1 MHIAW
6 ETQTAKW
13 IVRVISG
20 KAQAQG
26 SWPTFNQGTTEAE
39 YIAWLAKEDER
50 GPLVYI
56 SIAQQLQGALYY
68 KPGRKKYF
76 QMVQAFQLQRK
87 PFSNSEGASPSPGAT
102 KNSP

>member
-1 MHIAW
+1 MNLETMHIAW

-56 SIAQQLQGALYY
+56 SIAQQLQGALYHQT
-68 KPGRKKYF
+68 GRRRECQNGAGILATEK
-76 QMVQAFQLQRK
+76 AF
-87 PFSNSEGASPSPGAT
+87 
-102 KNSP
+102 